1 MIVKKFSFPL
11 DNVLNYKNQ
20 LLDSLM
26 NEHANILEEI
36 RMQEMLIAAVQ
47 EQYEECN
54 RELKERQRQGIT
66 VMDIY
71 TYENYMD
78 VLAFRIKKEQEVL
91 ALLRK
96 KEEVKRAQVVEARKE
111 SASIEHLRE
120 RKVSVYNQAVQKEE
134 ELLIEEFVANSRNR
148 SRAV

>member
-1 MIVKKFSFPL
+1 MKKFTFSL

-26 NEHANILEEI
+26 NEHANILAEI
-36 RMQEMLIAAVQ
+36 RTQELLIEAVI
-47 EQYEECN
+47 EQYESCG

-71 TYENYMD
+71 TYDNYMD
-78 VLAFRIKKEQEVL
+78 VLAYRLKKEQEVL
-91 ALLRK
+91 ALIRK
-96 KEEVKRAQVVEARKE
+96 KEEMKRAQVVEAKKE
-111 SASIEHLRE
+111 SASIERLKE
-120 RKVSVYNQAVQKEE
+120 KKIEVYNQAVQKEE

-148 SRAV
+148 NRAV

>member
-1 MIVKKFSFPL
+1 MGVKKFSFPL
-11 DNVLNYKNQ
+11 DNVLNYKKQ

-26 NEHANILEEI
+26 NEHANILAEI
-36 RMQEMLIAAVQ
+36 RTQELLIEAVI
-47 EQYEECN
+47 EQYESCGK
-54 RELKERQRQGIT
+54 ELKERQRQGIT

-71 TYENYMD
+71 AYENYMD
-78 VLAFRIKKEQEVL
+78 VLAYRIKKEQEVL
-91 ALLRK
+91 ALIKK
-96 KEEVKRAQVVEARKE
+96 KEEMKRAQVVEAKKE

-120 RKVSVYNQAVQKEE
+120 KKIDVYNQALQKEE